1 MRQDLPLI
9 LFVFNMMFLETLP
22 TEVIMQTEAIN
33 TTTDTE
39 VSQEQEVTQSK
50 SFNFSLDGNIGIQM
64 AFMTGLGG
72 ILYYLFSCTCPV

>member
-1 MRQDLPLI
+1 
-9 LFVFNMMFLETLP
+9 
-22 TEVIMQTEAIN
+22 MQAEAIN
-33 TTTDTE
+33 DNSDKE
-39 VSQEQEVTQSK
+39 VAQEQEVTQSK